1 MKPEER
7 PENGKEDG
15 HVHTGG
21 RWFQAAGTASAKSQ
35 WAFASELKDSAAG
48 WMRMGGEAKGRMDLS
63 GPLKATTRTL
73 TLSDMGRQWRVLSR
87 EMV

>member
-1 MKPEER
+1 MPEER

-35 WAFASELKDSAAG
+35 WAFTSELKDSAAG
-48 WMRMGGEAKGRMDLS
+48 WMRMGRGGKGEDGSFRSFESHCKNTDS
-63 GPLKATTRTL
+63 
-73 TLSDMGRQWRVLSR
+73 
-87 EMV
+87 E